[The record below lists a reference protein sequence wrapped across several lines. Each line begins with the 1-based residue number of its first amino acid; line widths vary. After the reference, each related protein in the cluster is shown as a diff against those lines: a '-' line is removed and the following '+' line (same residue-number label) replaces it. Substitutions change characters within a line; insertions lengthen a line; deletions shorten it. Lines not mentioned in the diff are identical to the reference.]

1 MIGPFFRILYAKS
14 YNFYCC
20 WNPRALF
27 GQSCYGI
34 FFGVGIS
41 FCGVNKNLKHLDR
54 IGAYLLKIAIILLGL
69 VFNVN
74 QVSRIASESFLL
86 VLGLVTITSLLG
98 FVLYFVFNVSKRFS
112 ILSTA
117 GTAICGATAVY
128 SVSPLINAKSN
139 EVGSVLSIIFI
150 LNAFAMIFYPMIGDA
165 LNLTQEQ
172 FGVWVGLSVHDTSS
186 VAAISTLYGEETT
199 EVALITKL
207 VRTLFLI
214 PLIITLGI
222 LFKRKFQRSQF
233 PLFIALFI
241 LALIIAGVSDLSDS
255 VILSASLLFNILIV
269 LAVYLIGSQV
279 NFRTLLEFTKHSMMH
294 TISIWMSI
302 SVISLFLVLNFV

>member
-1 MIGPFFRILYAKS
+1 M
-14 YNFYCC
+14 
-20 WNPRALF
+20 
-27 GQSCYGI
+27 
-34 FFGVGIS
+34 GVGIS
-41 FCGVNKNLKHLDR
+41 FFGISKNLKHLDR
-54 IGAYLLKIAIILLGL
+54 IGSYLLKIAIILLGL
-69 VFNVN
+69 VFDVN
-74 QVSRIASESFLL
+74 SVSGLASESFLL
-86 VLGLVTITSLLG
+86 VLGLVTITSFLG
-98 FVLYFVFNVSKRFS
+98 VVLYFVFNVSKRFS

-117 GTAICGATAVY
+117 GTAICGATAVS

-150 LNAFAMIFYPMIGDA
+150 LNAVAMIFYPVIGDA

-186 VAAISTLYGEETT
+186 VAAISTLYGENTT

-207 VRTLFLI
+207 IRTLFLI

-255 VILSASLLFNILIV
+255 VILSASLLFKFLIV
-269 LAVYLIGSQV
+269 LALYFIGSQV
-279 NFRTLLEFTKHSMMH
+279 NFRTLLQLTKHSMIH
-294 TISIWMSI
+294 TISLWIII
-302 SVISLFLVLNFV
+302 SFISLFLVLNFV

>member
-1 MIGPFFRILYAKS
+1 MQNHILFILVGILGLYLA
-14 YNFYCC
+14 
-20 WNPRALF
+20 NPVFAF
-27 GQSCYGI
+27 

-41 FCGVNKNLKHLDR
+41 FFGISKNLKHLDR
-54 IGAYLLKIAIILLGL
+54 IGSYLLKIAIILLGL
-69 VFNVN
+69 VFDVN
-74 QVSRIASESFLL
+74 SVSGLASESFLL
-86 VLGLVTITSLLG
+86 VLGLVTITSFLG
-98 FVLYFVFNVSKRFS
+98 VVLYFVFNVSKRFS

-117 GTAICGATAVY
+117 GTAICGATAVS

-150 LNAFAMIFYPMIGDA
+150 LNAVAMIFYPMIGDA

-186 VAAISTLYGEETT
+186 VAAISTLYGENTT

-214 PLIITLGI
+214 PLIII
-222 LFKRKFQRSQF
+222 LSISFKSKLQSSQF
-233 PLFIALFI
+233 PLFIILF
-241 LALIIAGVSDLSDS
+241 LLVLIISSFVDLPDA
-255 VILSASLLFNILIV
+255 VTLSASLLFKFLII
-269 LAVYLIGSQV
+269 LAVYVIGSQV

-294 TISIWMSI
+294 TISMWMSV
-302 SVISLFLVLNFV
+302 SAISLFLVLNFV

>member
-1 MIGPFFRILYAKS
+1 MQNHILFILVGILGLYLA
-14 YNFYCC
+14 
-20 WNPRALF
+20 NPVFAF
-27 GQSCYGI
+27 

-41 FCGVNKNLKHLDR
+41 FFGISKNLKHLDR
-54 IGAYLLKIAIILLGL
+54 IGSYLLKIAIILLGL
-69 VFNVN
+69 VFDVN
-74 QVSRIASESFLL
+74 SVSGLASESFLL
-86 VLGLVTITSLLG
+86 VLGLVTITSFLG
-98 FVLYFVFNVSKRFS
+98 VVLYFVFNVSKRFS

-117 GTAICGATAVY
+117 GTAICGATAVS

-150 LNAFAMIFYPMIGDA
+150 LNAVAMIFYPMIGDA

-186 VAAISTLYGEETT
+186 VAAISTLYGENTT

-214 PLIITLGI
+214 PLIII
-222 LFKRKFQRSQF
+222 LSISFKSKLQSSQF
-233 PLFIALFI
+233 PLFIILF
-241 LALIIAGVSDLSDS
+241 LLVLIISSFVDLPDA
-255 VILSASLLFNILIV
+255 VTLSASLLFKFLII
-269 LAVYLIGSQV
+269 LAVYVIGSQV

-294 TISIWMSI
+294 TISVWMSV
-302 SVISLFLVLNFV
+302 SAISLFLVLNFV

>member
-1 MIGPFFRILYAKS
+1 MILFKNFDLY
-14 YNFYCC
+14 
-20 WNPRALF
+20 
-27 GQSCYGI
+27 
-34 FFGVGIS
+34 
-41 FCGVNKNLKHLDR
+41 
-54 IGAYLLKIAIILLGL
+54 
-69 VFNVN
+69 
-74 QVSRIASESFLL
+74 
-86 VLGLVTITSLLG
+86 
-98 FVLYFVFNVSKRFS
+98 VSKIFS

-117 GTAICGATAVY
+117 GTAICGATAVS

-150 LNAFAMIFYPMIGDA
+150 LNAVAMIFYPMIGDA

-186 VAAISTLYGEETT
+186 VAAISSLYGENTT

-207 VRTLFLI
+207 IRTLFLI

-241 LALIIAGVSDLSDS
+241 LVLIIAGVSDLSDS
-255 VILSASLLFNILIV
+255 VILSASILF
-269 LAVYLIGSQV
+269 
-279 NFRTLLEFTKHSMMH
+279 
-294 TISIWMSI
+294 
-302 SVISLFLVLNFV
+302 

>member
-1 MIGPFFRILYAKS
+1 MLNHIIFILIGILGLYLA
-14 YNFYCC
+14 
-20 WNPRALF
+20 NPVLAF
-27 GQSCYGI
+27 

-41 FCGVNKNLKHLDR
+41 FFGINKDLKHLDTT
-54 IGAYLLKIAIILLGL
+54 GSYLLKIAIILLGL

-74 QVSRIASESFLL
+74 QVSSIASESFLL
-86 VLGLVTITSLLG
+86 VLGLVTITSFLG
-98 FVLYFVFNVSKRFS
+98 VVLYFVFNVSKKFS

-117 GTAICGATAVY
+117 GTAICGATAVS
-128 SVSPLINAKSN
+128 SVSPLINAKPK

-150 LNAFAMIFYPMIGDA
+150 LNAVAMIFYPMIGDG

-186 VAAISTLYGEETT
+186 VAAISTLYGENTT

-214 PLIITLGI
+214 PLIII
-222 LFKRKFQRSQF
+222 LSISFKSKLQSSQF
-233 PLFIALFI
+233 PLFIILF
-241 LALIIAGVSDLSDS
+241 LLVLIISSFVDLPDA
-255 VILSASLLFNILIV
+255 VTLSASLLFKFLII
-269 LAVYLIGSQV
+269 LAVYVIGSQV

-294 TISIWMSI
+294 TISMWMSV
-302 SVISLFLVLNFV
+302 SAISLFLVLNFV